1 MEEKPTSVCR
11 YRGKLSSYYD
21 GELPQS
27 ELVEIESHLADCRG
41 CSAELEQLK
50 RLSGLLRGAYL
61 PAMPGGALARLHSRV
76 GSAREAVVVRLA
88 ERLMAVAATVLVV
101 CGLWLWQA
109 NGVRRRYDV
118 SLGGWEIAAM
128 TLGVEDAQH
137 VSPEELLTQWIVT
150 DLSAE
155 EQK

>member
-11 YRGKLSSYYD
+11 YRQKLSSYHD
-21 GELPQS
+21 GELSES
-27 ELVEIESHLADCRG
+27 ELAELELHLARCRG
-41 CSAELEQLK
+41 CSEELEQLK
-50 RLSGLLRGAYL
+50 KLSGLLKAAYL
-61 PAMPGGALARLHSRV
+61 PGMPDGALARLHSRL
-76 GSAREAVVVRLA
+76 GSAREAVVVQLA
-88 ERLMAVAATVLVV
+88 ERLIAVAATVLVV

-109 NGVRRRYDV
+109 NGLRRPYEV
-118 SLGGWEIAAM
+118 SLGGWEVAAM

-155 EQK
+155 EEK